1 MTTTAAGVLFVVSM
15 VAALAYR
22 PLGDYMARVFTSE
35 RHLRAERVIYRVVG
49 VDPDGEQTW
58 PVYTRSVLAFS
69 AVSVLLLY
77 LLQRVQSHLP
87 LAIGMSNVRSD
98 TAWNAAVSFT
108 TNTNWQSYSG
118 ESTMG
123 HLTQMAGLAVQNFV
137 SAAVGIAVAVA
148 LVRGFARRKTDQLGN
163 FWVDLTRTVTR
174 ILLPVCVV
182 AAVVLIAGGAI
193 QNLHG
198 DRTFTGLGGAP
209 QTITGGPVA
218 SQEAIKD
225 LGTNGG
231 GFYNA
236 NSAHP
241 FENPAV
247 WTNWLEIFLLLVIS
261 FSLPR
266 TFGKLVGDTR
276 QGRAIVAV
284 MAILWLGSLTINTV
298 AQNAHHGT
306 VPQAVGA
313 ASEGTETRFGV
324 PDSALFATST
334 TVTSTGAVDSFHD
347 SYTSLGGATLLF
359 NMMLG
364 EVAPG
369 GTGSGLYGILVVAVL
384 TVFVA
389 GLMIGRTPEYLGKKI
404 GSREIRLASLYFL
417 TMPVVDTLDDPST
430 KDTDESKPSLLTQ
443 VCSRSKAIGELDG
456 VDGSRPYCTASGVG
470 AALAVFHT
478 GPGYAG
484 PVRRVV
490 TINEE
495 CGVID
500 TPFLADYQGVTVECH
515 RYGEDVSAGQ
525 LVLIR
530 GDAPAHPAVPADA
543 VTASG
548 SGLDPAISPAYA
560 RLQVPRVAR
569 ERGLP
574 LGRVEELVSDRTA
587 RRALG
592 FLGEPAVNV
601 LLLNLDLDRIAPVRR

>member
-15 VAALAYR
+15 VAALALAYR

-69 AVSVLLLY
+69 A
-77 LLQRVQSHLP
+77 
-87 LAIGMSNVRSD
+87 
-98 TAWNAAVSFT
+98 
-108 TNTNWQSYSG
+108 
-118 ESTMG
+118 
-123 HLTQMAGLAVQNFV
+123 
-137 SAAVGIAVAVA
+137 
-148 LVRGFARRKTDQLGN
+148 
-163 FWVDLTRTVTR
+163 
-174 ILLPVCVV
+174 
-182 AAVVLIAGGAI
+182 
-193 QNLHG
+193 
-198 DRTFTGLGGAP
+198 
-209 QTITGGPVA
+209 
-218 SQEAIKD
+218 
-225 LGTNGG
+225 
-231 GFYNA
+231 
-236 NSAHP
+236 
-241 FENPAV
+241 
-247 WTNWLEIFLLLVIS
+247 
-261 FSLPR
+261 
-266 TFGKLVGDTR
+266 
-276 QGRAIVAV
+276 
-284 MAILWLGSLTINTV
+284 
-298 AQNAHHGT
+298 
-306 VPQAVGA
+306 
-313 ASEGTETRFGV
+313 
-324 PDSALFATST
+324 
-334 TVTSTGAVDSFHD
+334 
-347 SYTSLGGATLLF
+347 
-359 NMMLG
+359 
-364 EVAPG
+364 
-369 GTGSGLYGILVVAVL
+369 VAVL

-515 RYGEDVSAGQ
+515 RHGEDVSAAQ

-543 VTASG
+543 VTASA